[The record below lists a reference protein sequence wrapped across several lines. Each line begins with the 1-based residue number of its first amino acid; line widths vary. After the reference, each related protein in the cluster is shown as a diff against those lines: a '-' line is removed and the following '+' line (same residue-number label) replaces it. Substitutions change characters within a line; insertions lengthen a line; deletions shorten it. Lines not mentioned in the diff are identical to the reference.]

1 MRKIFLIII
10 LCFVSVLT
18 GFSQEFDNKQL
29 EIRLDLVKYLTKEG
43 FSPQIDK
50 DGDVK
55 FSKDDTNYYFI
66 INKNW
71 KNSYLVTLYC
81 QYSYDENYNKKSLNN
96 CISAIAQYKLVKLYC
111 MENSYSYR
119 ADIFCQDAEIIKAS
133 FYSLISEMEKAQKDI
148 YTLVSTG
155 VSHLDV
161 LNDLDGIYDEAL
173 NFYRKED
180 YNFSYRLFSY
190 LANRGYDKAYG
201 YMGMAFQYGEGV
213 ERDSEL
219 MIHFYTKAID
229 SGFLWCAY
237 PMGLYYKNASD
248 YKEALRYFEMCD
260 KDNHLFRSKAL
271 YAIGDFYEQGHG
283 VPANTSKAIHYY
295 KESVKYSKKLYC
307 DARIA
312 LMRLGVAAESKKDFE
327 NSRKVIAS
335 ASSSMKDEEIYER
348 GEELEFGS
356 DDTYVSLPMAY
367 AYYMAAADKGVI
379 KAYVKLGNIYV
390 NGLYPFND
398 KDESEKYYK
407 KAFKLLKKEV
417 KNSSEACYT
426 MGYLYQNGLGVDRDL
441 NEAKTYYKKA
451 SIGGVS
457 EAAWC
462 LGVIYKSEMNYSE
475 AFKFFLKA
483 AEEGHGEAMF
493 ELAKFYEDGLGVSA
507 NIGKAKEWY
516 TKCSENDSEASS
528 DAKKALERLRTN
540 DGKGL

>member
-1 MRKIFLIII
+1 MKKIFLIII
-10 LCFVSVLT
+10 LGFVSVLT
-18 GFSQEFDNKQL
+18 SYSQEFDNKQL

-173 NFYRKED
+173 NYYRNED
-180 YNFSYRLFSY
+180 YKFSYRLFSY
-190 LANRGYDKAYG
+190 LANRGYDRAYG
-201 YMGMAFQYGEGV
+201 YMGMAFQYGEGI

-219 MIHFYTKAID
+219 MIHYYTKAID
-229 SGFLWCAY
+229 SGYLWCAY
-237 PMGLYYKNASD
+237 PMGLYYKDATD
-248 YKEALRYFEMCD
+248 YKEALRYLEMCNQD
-260 KDNHLFRSKAL
+260 EHLFRSKAL
-271 YAIGDFYEQGHG
+271 YYIGSFYENGEG
-283 VPANTSKAIHYY
+283 VSVDLSKAISYY
-295 KESVKYSKKLYC
+295 KESVKYATELESN
-307 DARIA
+307 ARLA
-312 LMRLGVAAESKKDFE
+312 LRRLGVAVESKEDFE
-327 NSRKVIAS
+327 KAYAS
-335 ASSSMKDEEIYER
+335 TSGMSGEEMYER
-348 GEELEFGS
+348 GEEYEYGLKDRF
-356 DDTYVSLPMAY
+356 VSLPDAY
-367 AYYMAAADKGVI
+367 AYYMAAAKEDVI
-379 KAYVKLGNIYV
+379 KAYVKLGDIYV
-390 NGLYPFND
+390 NEFYPFND
-398 KDESEKYYK
+398 KKESDKYYK
-407 KAFKLLKKEV
+407 KAAKLLKKEV

-426 MGYLYQNGLGVDRDL
+426 LGYLYQNGLGMDRDL

-462 LGVIYKSEMNYSE
+462 LGMIYKNEMNYSE

-483 AEEGHGEAMF
+483 AEEGHGMAMF
-493 ELAKFYEDGLGVSA
+493 ELAKFYEDGLGVSS
-507 NIGKAKEWY
+507 NTGKAKEWY
-516 TKCSENDSEASS
+516 TKCSESNCKASK
-528 DAKKALERLRTN
+528 DAEKALERLSSN